1 MRATRGHTMTA
12 GRARGDRRAG
22 RHLLRIAVVA
32 SLLAWTLLALT
43 PMAALAVEVRQG
55 EDVVITAAE
64 VIDDD
69 LYVFGRSVTIRG
81 AVTGDVIAGG
91 QTVTISGP
99 VEGDVLAGGQTVTIT
114 GPVLGSV
121 RAAGQTVEMQA
132 TVGQDA
138 LVAGATVTTS
148 PQAEV
153 GRDLLIGA
161 SAATVGGGVGRSVR
175 AASETL
181 TLAAPV
187 GGDVQAQVGALRLTT
202 GADVQGSLTY
212 TSAQEAVLE
221 PGAIVQGVTT
231 RLEQPAAEPQPGP
244 AAQLGEAV
252 VGWLR
257 TLVGMGAVG
266 LLLVLLFPTYSARAT
281 TVLAARP
288 WPSLGLGFATL
299 AGGPVAALL
308 LFVVGLL
315 IGGWW
320 IGLALLGLLLAL
332 IPVGYTVVG
341 LYLGQ
346 VVMQRIGRPQM
357 AAAWTT
363 LAGLALLGLVGV
375 VPVIGGVALFAALLF
390 GLGAA
395 LLTLAKRYQEEP
407 VAEGAAST
415 HAHDLGEP
423 IPAR

>member
-1 MRATRGHTMTA
+1 MRATRRQTVTA
-12 GRARGDRRAG
+12 GRAGGDQPAR
-22 RHLLRIAVVA
+22 RHLLRVAVAA
-32 SLLAWTLLALT
+32 SLLAWALLALT
-43 PMAALAVEVRQG
+43 PLIATAAEVRQG
-55 EDVVITAAE
+55 ETVVVTAAE

-69 LYVFGRSVTIRG
+69 LYVFGQSITIRG
-81 AVTGDVIAGG
+81 SVTGDVIAAG
-91 QTVTISGP
+91 QTVTIAGP
-99 VEGDVLAGGQTVTIT
+99 VEGDVLAAGSAVTIT

-121 RAAGQTVEMQA
+121 RAAGQTVELYA

-161 SAATVGGGVGRSVR
+161 SAATVSGGVGRSVR
-175 AASETL
+175 AATDTL
-181 TLAAPV
+181 TIAAPV
-187 GGDVQAQVGALRLTT
+187 GGDVLAQVGALRLANGT
-202 GADVQGSLTY
+202 DVQGSLTY
-212 TSAQEAVLE
+212 TSGQDAAMEA
-221 PGAIVQGVTT
+221 GAIVHGMTT

-257 TLVGMGAVG
+257 TLVGMGAFGV
-266 LLLVLLFPTYSARAT
+266 LLVLLFPAYSARAT
-281 TVLAARP
+281 TTLAARP
-288 WPSLGLGFATL
+288 WPSLGLGFAAL

-308 LFVVGLL
+308 LFLVGLL

-320 IGLALLGLLLAL
+320 LGLALLGLLLAL

-341 LYLGQ
+341 LYVGQ
-346 VVMQRIGRPQM
+346 VVMQRAGRHHV
-357 AAAWTT
+357 AAAWSA

-375 VPVIGGVALFAALLF
+375 VPMLGSVALFAGLLF
-390 GLGAA
+390 GLGATI
-395 LLTLAKRYQEEP
+395 LTLVQRYQDEP
-407 VAEGAAST
+407 VLNGAAATQT
-415 HAHDLGEP
+415 HDFGEP